1 MKNISIKKII
11 NNQFFRFIVISGV
24 NTIFGLAM
32 FSFFIFL
39 GFHYP
44 IAILFSTILGVLF
57 NFQTI
62 SRLVFAIYKSSL
74 IIKFVLV
81 YCIVY
86 LLNTAGVGIFI
97 YFHMSAYLAGA
108 IMVVPIG
115 VSSFLLNKKLVF
127 NNTSSL

>member
-1 MKNISIKKII
+1 MQNINFKKII
-11 NNQFFRFIVISGV
+11 NNQFFRFIIISGV
-24 NTIFGLAM
+24 NTLFGLAV

-39 GFHYP
+39 GFHYT

-62 SRLVFAIYKSSL
+62 SRLVFSIYNSSL
-74 IIKFVLV
+74 IVKFILV
-81 YCIVY
+81 YCVVY
-86 LLNTAGVGIFI
+86 LLNIAGVGILI
-97 YFHMSAYLAGA
+97 YFHISAYIAGA

-127 NNTSSL
+127 KK

>member
-1 MKNISIKKII
+1 MKNINLKKII
-11 NNQFFRFIVISGV
+11 NNQFFRFIIISGV
-24 NTIFGLAM
+24 NTLFGLAV

-39 GFHYP
+39 GFHYT

-62 SRLVFAIYKSSL
+62 SRLVFSIYNSSL

-81 YCIVY
+81 YCFVY
-86 LLNTAGVGIFI
+86 LLNTAGVGTLI
-97 YFHMSAYLAGA
+97 YFHYSAYIAGA

-115 VSSFLLNKKLVF
+115 ISSFLLNKKLVF
-127 NNTSSL
+127 SNTSPL